1 MKYSFYLHI
10 LPLLMIITAGSSQA
24 TVEDPIRGKTAAMIE
39 EQKKQRAEE
48 IKHRIFEIK
57 DLDRSKLT
65 KSDRRAL
72 RRELKDL
79 KKEAKIS
86 TGVVIIIILLLAL
99 LLILVL

>member
-1 MKYSFYLHI
+1 MKYRFYLHI
-10 LPLLMIITAGSSQA
+10 LPLLMIITAGSLQA

-72 RRELKDL
+72 RRELKEL

-86 TGVVIIIILLLAL
+86 TGVVIIIILVLAL
-99 LLILVL
+99 LLILIL